1 MIDKFKENNEIDLAN
16 QYAQVWEIVVDILD
30 QIVEIM
36 GEDTINLDKFIKVI
50 SIGFDEYE
58 LATVPPSLDQV
69 LVSSVDR
76 MKNPNTK
83 HLYLMGTTDGIFH

>member
-36 GEDTINLDKFIKVI
+36 EGYDK
-50 SIGFDEYE
+50 
-58 LATVPPSLDQV
+58 L
-69 LVSSVDR
+69 R
-76 MKNPNTK
+76 
-83 HLYLMGTTDGIFH
+83 